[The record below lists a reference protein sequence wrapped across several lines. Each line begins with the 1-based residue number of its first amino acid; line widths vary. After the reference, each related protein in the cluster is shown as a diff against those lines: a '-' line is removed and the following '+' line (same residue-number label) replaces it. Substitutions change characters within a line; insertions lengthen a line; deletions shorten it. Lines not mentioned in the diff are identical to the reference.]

1 MSTADSL
8 FCGPQL
14 FPGVCLRPPR
24 DLRSQEHSISTWS
37 SQFFTDYLPLVR
49 FGRLS
54 FKQREKQRI
63 ATAKSKHNCLFKTG
77 NHSELSHFKHAAL
90 FLMKL
95 LCKYQPQHKNRLQS
109 HLLAPPSSPHTSQS
123 TQGLTVCE
131 FHCWY
136 PLP

>member
-8 FCGPQL
+8 FCGSQL
-14 FPGVCLRPPR
+14 FRGVCPRPPR
-24 DLRSQEHSISTWS
+24 DLRRQEHAISTRS

-63 ATAKSKHNCLFKTG
+63 ATAKPKHNCLFRTG
-77 NHSELSHFKHAAL
+77 NHSELSHFKHPTL

-95 LCKYQPQHKNRLQS
+95 PCKYQPQPKNRLQS
-109 HLLAPPSSPHTSQS
+109 HLPTPPSSPYTSQS
-123 TQGLTVCE
+123 TQGLSVCE
-131 FHCWY
+131 FHCWC